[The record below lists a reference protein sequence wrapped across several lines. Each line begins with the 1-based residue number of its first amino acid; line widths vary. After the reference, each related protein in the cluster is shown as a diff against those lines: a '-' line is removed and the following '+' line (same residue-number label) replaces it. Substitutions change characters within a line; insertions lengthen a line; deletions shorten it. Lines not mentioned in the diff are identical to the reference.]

1 LTAAA
6 ELVRAHGYRGVTI
19 EGVAARAGAGK
30 QTIYRWWSSKDA
42 LLLDVFLDAITERL
56 ARSNADA
63 RASLRERVQATAA
76 VLADGDLGPHVAE
89 LIGAA
94 QHDSALAAELLER
107 LVRPARAS
115 NLEVLRDAQRA
126 GELRN
131 DIDPEV
137 MADALFGPIWFR
149 LLITK
154 DALSPAY
161 VDAVV
166 DAVMAG
172 WEPPQRGTARK
183 RVRAAQ
189 PSGPPA

>member
-1 LTAAA
+1 LKAAA
-6 ELVRAHGYRGVTI
+6 ELARAHGYRGVTI

-56 ARSNADA
+56 AAESNPNV

-76 VLADGDLGPHVAE
+76 ILADGDIGPHVAE

-94 QHDSALAAELLER
+94 QHDSALATELIER

-115 NLEVLRDAQRA
+115 NLEILREAQHA
-126 GELRN
+126 GELRD
-131 DIDPEV
+131 DIDAEV
-137 MADALFGPIWFR
+137 MADALFAPIWFR

-154 DALSPAY
+154 DRLSSRYA
-161 VDAVV
+161 DAVV
-166 DAVMAG
+166 DAVMSG
-172 WEPPQRGTARK
+172 WEPQRKTARK
-183 RVRAAQ
+183 RT
-189 PSGPPA
+189 GT